1 MQNVLFFCNTHLNSC
16 LISNVKVKCREED
29 MKQRKLENER
39 HAIEDARRSVDE
51 KAQQLKVLANQSA
64 LFAGFSMVVLV
75 ETTIPT
81 NVNVVLLTIFGG
93 TTATVIGLM
102 LVSSLYATYMLV
114 AILRYDCVRRDVPF
128 DDFWRKRCDPDF
140 KLSLRCF
147 SNGVPLFML
156 VVALVAWMNFWSS
169 SYVYISASIVTAIAL
184 AVAVYWFK
192 SIDRKWMSFL
202 LMSHARILTRPPI
215 PAALLRRPSW
225 GTAKQ
230 GSSSSDA
237 HHQGKQNENGGND
250 NSSSVMQESA
260 V

>member
-1 MQNVLFFCNTHLNSC
+1 MYYSFVILTFYLSFVYMLR
-16 LISNVKVKCREED
+16 IKVKCREED

-81 NVNVVLLTIFGG
+81 NVNVILLTIFGG

-215 PAALLRRPSW
+215 KPAALLRRPSW

-250 NSSSVMQESA
+250 SSNVMQESA